1 MNRSCKKP
9 RGNRLTPLRG
19 AVTPVIRNTSL
30 CKRHKVSHGVM
41 SYRTKYNPLR
51 IKLNV
56 KVALDVER
64 VGSEWILNLQED
76 TRKMV
81 HYKWASLL
89 P

>member
-1 MNRSCKKP
+1 M
-9 RGNRLTPLRG
+9 RG

-30 CKRHKVSHGVM
+30 NKRQKVSHGVM

>member
-1 MNRSCKKP
+1 M
-9 RGNRLTPLRG
+9 RG

-30 CKRHKVSHGVM
+30 CKPHKVSHGVM

-56 KVALDVER
+56 KVALNEEG

-76 TRKMV
+76 TRKIV
-81 HYKWASLL
+81 HSKWASLL

>member
-1 MNRSCKKP
+1 MNCTCKGKAAWQKALSNA
-9 RGNRLTPLRG
+9 GG
-19 AVTPVIRNTSL
+19 CYPVIKNTSL

-64 VGSEWILNLQED
+64 VGSEWF
-76 TRKMV
+76 
-81 HYKWASLL
+81 
-89 P
+89 

>member
-1 MNRSCKKP
+1 MNCTCKEKTAWKKAHY
-9 RGNRLTPLRG
+9 NAG

-41 SYRTKYNPLR
+41 SFRTKYNLLR

-56 KVALDVER
+56 KVA
-64 VGSEWILNLQED
+64 WILNVPEN
-76 TRKMV
+76 TWKMV
-81 HYKWASLL
+81 HSKGASLL